1 MFSLSSGYPYQP
13 SQNEVLREK
22 LEVLG
27 KKEEERLSAGQAKL
41 LRLLELKDSQ
51 VRQLTSD
58 QLDTLW
64 SPTFDWRSRFYCFWT
79 APLVLIL
86 LNSVLVRKCVFFY
99 HRCPRRHIRLHP
111 FPSIC
116 TEPAGPSFAL
126 RCSYHGVPATAAP
139 AQHLGLVVDL
149 SYRRA
154 NLQNLLLAISFTF
167 MFFQVRLLVC
177 DADLV
182 LDTFTFHP
190 GTSDFA
196 TCL

>member
-1 MFSLSSGYPYQP
+1 MENLPPSFCPSLVFSLSSGYPYQP

-64 SPTFDWRSRFYCFWT
+64 SPTFDWHSRFYCFWT

-86 LNSVLVRKCVFFY
+86 LNSVLVRKFVFFLPQMSTQA
-99 HRCPRRHIRLHP
+99 HSLAPLSLNLHGASRPVLRTSVFLPRRA
-111 FPSIC
+111 C
-116 TEPAGPSFAL
+116 
-126 RCSYHGVPATAAP
+126 HGGTRATS
-139 AQHLGLVVDL
+139 G
-149 SYRRA
+149 S
-154 NLQNLLLAISFTF
+154 S
-167 MFFQVRLLVC
+167 
-177 DADLV
+177 
-182 LDTFTFHP
+182 
-190 GTSDFA
+190 S
-196 TCL
+196 